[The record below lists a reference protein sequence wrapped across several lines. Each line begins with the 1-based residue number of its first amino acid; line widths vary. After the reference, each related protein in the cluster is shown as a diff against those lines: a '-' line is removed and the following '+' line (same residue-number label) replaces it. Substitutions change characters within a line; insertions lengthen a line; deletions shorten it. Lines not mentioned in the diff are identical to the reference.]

1 MNDYRNTLRRAIF
14 SLGRFFLVLSV
25 AIFLVAR
32 IGWTKESVFLLV
44 FLLQMAMA
52 ILYLWRKNP
61 DVVIARIKFH
71 AGTKGWDKLVILF
84 EILLILA
91 MVLTAGQDIRFHW
104 SSAPLWLIVLGYVSL
119 SIGMV
124 GSVWALSVNKFAERG
139 VRIQTERGHKVID
152 TGPYAIVRHPFYF
165 AFFFLLSGIPLALG
179 SFWALI
185 PAAIAALLLIVRTS
199 LEDRMLQE
207 ELEGYKE
214 YAGRVRYRL
223 MPGIW

>member
-1 MNDYRNTLRRAIF
+1 MNDYRYTLRAIL
-14 SLGRFFLVLSV
+14 SLARFPLLLCL

-32 IGWTKESVFLLV
+32 SEWTKGGGFLLV
-44 FLLQMAMA
+44 FLLQVAMA
-52 ILYLWRKNP
+52 VLYLWRRNP
-61 DVVIARIKFH
+61 DVIIARSTFH
-71 AGTKGWDKLVILF
+71 PGTKGWDKVI
-84 EILLILA
+84 ILCAVLLYVAIF
-91 MVLTAGQDIRFHW
+91 LTAALDSRFHW
-104 SSAPLWLIVLGYVSL
+104 SSVPLWIVVLGYVL
-119 SIGMV
+119 FSIAMV
-124 GSVWALSVNKFAERG
+124 IATWVLSVNKFAERG

-165 AFFFLLSGIPLALG
+165 AFFFLFVGIPLALG

-214 YAGRVRYRL
+214 YAGQVRYRL
-223 MPGIW
+223 MPGVW